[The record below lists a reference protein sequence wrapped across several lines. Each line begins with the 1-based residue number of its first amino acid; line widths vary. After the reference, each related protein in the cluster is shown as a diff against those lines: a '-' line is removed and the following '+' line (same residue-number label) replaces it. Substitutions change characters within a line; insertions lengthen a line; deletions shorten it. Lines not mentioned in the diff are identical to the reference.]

1 MAKDTE
7 STMKWKL
14 DIADLKKGMQDAR
27 REISLANAEFKN
39 ATAGMGQWNKSAD
52 GVKAKTEQLA
62 KVLQGQETILAD
74 LKQQYELTAQE
85 MGETSPEAQKLKIQ
99 IENQEAACK
108 RTQAQLA
115 DYNGKL
121 AELQAEQTRA
131 ETPMEKLNSTIDD
144 QEQELKELKAQ
155 YANSIVGDNPEEAAR
170 LGREIEELSSDL
182 AENKSKMDAAEK
194 AADDLDKSIDA
205 AGDAADEASA
215 GGFTVMKGAL
225 ADLVS
230 AGIQK
235 AIEGMQQLASMVVDA
250 GKEAVSSYADYE
262 QLIGGVETLFGTGGI
277 YSVEE
282 YAKSVGKSVDEAQG
296 EFEKLI
302 EAQDEV
308 FDNSRVAFKTA
319 GMSQNAYMET
329 VTSFS
334 ASLISSLGGDTAKAA
349 GVADQAI
356 IDMSDNANK
365 MGSNMEDIQNAYQGF
380 AKGNYDM
387 LDNLKL
393 GFGGTK
399 EEALRLVKTAGVVD
413 DSVKSMDDVSFAQMI
428 EAIHIV
434 QDEMGITGTTAK
446 EASETVSGSQ
456 ATMQAAWTNF
466 LTALGDGE
474 ADLEPFWNDLVSSVE
489 TYAANLLPVVK
500 DVASRAM
507 ELAVEKMRE
516 YFPEFMGFVDAILP
530 PIKTAFNWIKDNAPL
545 IVAAI
550 AGIGTALGILA
561 LQQAGITGIK
571 NALMGME
578 IVQKA
583 VTAAQWLMNAAMN
596 ANPLGILVAVIGA
609 LVAAFVVLLA
619 TNKDFRAKVIEIWG
633 NVKEFIGNA
642 IEAIVNFFKELPSKV
657 SEFLSSAWDTV
668 STWAVNMWNKAKE
681 VGSNFIAGVV
691 EFLKNLPYN
700 IGLFLGM
707 ALGFV
712 LTWAVKMWNKAKETG
727 QKFITN
733 VVTFFRQLPT
743 KILTF
748 ITDALRKVGT
758 WASSMASKAKET
770 GRNFVNGVIDFVKN
784 LPSKVWG
791 FLQNVV
797 SKVAEWGRNLASKG
811 KAAAKSL
818 LDAVVNG
825 VKSIPDKVKGIGSDI
840 VKGLWN
846 GINDMVGWVKS
857 KIEGFGNGVL
867 DGLKKFFK
875 IGSPSKLMR
884 DEIGK
889 YLAEGIAVGFG
900 AEMPDTIRTMQKAM
914 DGTVSAL
921 RGSASIALD
930 GTATNAYQNGS
941 VGSFGDAAAA
951 GSKTQTVV
959 FNQYNTSPKALD
971 RLTVYRDTKSLLFS
985 AKVGLNNV

>member
-62 KVLQGQETILAD
+62 KVLQSQETILAD

-108 RTQAQLA
+108 KTQAQLA

-121 AELQAEQTRA
+121 ADLQAEQARA

-155 YANSIVGDNPEEAAR
+155 YANSIVGNNPEEAAR

-194 AADDLDKSIDA
+194 AADELDKSIDA
-205 AGDAADEASA
+205 AGDSADEASA

-235 AIEGMQQLASMVVDA
+235 AIEGVQQLASMVVDA

-262 QLIGGVETLFGTGGI
+262 QLVGGVETLFGAGGQ
-277 YSVEE
+277 SVED
-282 YAKSVGKSVDEAQG
+282 YAKSVGKSVGEAQG
-296 EFEKLI
+296 EYDKLMQ
-302 EAQDEV
+302 AQGKVLE
-308 FDNSRVAFKTA
+308 NSRKAFQTA

-334 ASLISSLGGDTAKAA
+334 ASLISSLDGDTSKAA

-466 LTALGDGE
+466 LTALGNSE
-474 ADLEPFWNDLVSSVE
+474 ADMGPFWDDLVSSVE
-489 TYAANLLPVVK
+489 TYAANLWPVVK
-500 DVASRAM
+500 DVAGRAM
-507 ELAVEKMRE
+507 ELAAEKMRE
-516 YFPEFMGFVDAILP
+516 HFPAFMGFVDAVLP

-545 IVAAI
+545 IVAAL
-550 AGIGTALGILA
+550 AGIA
-561 LQQAGITGIK
+561 AGIT
-571 NALMGME
+571 AMS
-578 IVQKA
+578 
-583 VTAAQWLMNAAMN
+583 AAQGIMAMIEAFKKWKTATEGMTIAQKLLNAAQM
-596 ANPLGILVAVIGA
+596 ASPIPLIVGLVVG
-609 LVAAFVVLLA
+609 LVAALVTLWM
-619 TNKDFRAKVIEIWG
+619 TNEDFRNKVIEIWG

-657 SEFLSSAWDTV
+657 SEFLSSAWETV

-681 VGSNFIAGVV
+681 VGKNFLAGVV
-691 EFLKNLPYN
+691 DFFKNLPYK

-727 QKFITN
+727 QKFLNN
-733 VVTFFRQLPT
+733 VVTFFRELPT
-743 KILTF
+743 KISTF

-758 WASSMASKAKET
+758 WASNMASKAKET

-784 LPSKVWG
+784 LPSKVWER
-791 FLQNVV
+791 LKNVV

-811 KAAAKSL
+811 KEAAKSL
-818 LDAVVNG
+818 FDAVVNG
-825 VKSIPDKVKGIGSDI
+825 IKTLPDKIKGIGSDL

-846 GINDMVGWVKS
+846 GISNMTDWIIGKVKS
-857 KIEGFGNGVL
+857 FGNGVL

-900 AEMPDTIRTMQKAM
+900 DEMPDTIRTMQKAM

-930 GTATNAYQNGS
+930 GTAMGAGQNGG
-941 VGSFGDAAAA
+941 VGGFGDAAAA

-985 AKVGLNNV
+985 AKVGLSHV